1 MSLMRTLAKVAIG
14 VAVAKGAKAVMQ
26 NNKSGA
32 GGGGLGGLLGGLTGG
47 GNNRS
52 TEAGG
57 ANTRS
62 GGGIEDM
69 LGGLLG
75 GTSGTNQGGLGG
87 LLDRF
92 GSSSGGRSSA
102 GLGGLGGLL
111 GGLAGAAGAG
121 GMMSGLDRKVEAAPD
136 RPEADF
142 GAVLNSQ
149 FDSTGAKPVTPS
161 KDQEALAGL
170 MISAMI
176 QAAKSDGTFDDKERE
191 KLLSKL
197 SGADP
202 DEEAFVTAQMEEP
215 VDVDNLV
222 AQTPDGMGP
231 KVYAMALLAIEL
243 DTQQEAQFLHKLANG
258 YGMTPDEVNDIHA
271 QVGVP
276 SLYA

>member
-32 GGGGLGGLLGGLTGG
+32 NGGGLGGLLGGLTGG
-47 GNNRS
+47 DNRRS
-52 TEAGG
+52 TGADG
-57 ANTRS
+57 ANARS

-75 GTSGTNQGGLGG
+75 GTSGTSQGGLGG
-87 LLDRF
+87 LLNRF
-92 GSSSGGRSSA
+92 GKSTGGNSS
-102 GLGGLGGLL
+102 GGLGGLL

-121 GMMSGLDRKVEAAPD
+121 GLLSGLDRKVEAAPD

-149 FDSTGAKPVTPS
+149 FSASATPPVPPS

-197 SGADP
+197 NEADP
-202 DEEAFVTAQMEEP
+202 DEEAFVKAQMDAP
-215 VDVDNLV
+215 VDVDKLV

-258 YGMTPDEVNDIHA
+258 YGMTPGEVNEIHS

-276 SLYA
+276 SLYT

>member
-32 GGGGLGGLLGGLTGG
+32 GGGGLGGLL
-47 GNNRS
+47 
-52 TEAGG
+52 
-57 ANTRS
+57 
-62 GGGIEDM
+62 
-69 LGGLLG
+69 
-75 GTSGTNQGGLGG
+75 
-87 LLDRF
+87 
-92 GSSSGGRSSA
+92 
-102 GLGGLGGLL
+102 
-111 GGLAGAAGAG
+111 GAG

-202 DEEAFVTAQMEEP
+202 DEEAFVTAQMEAP

>member
-102 GLGGLGGLL
+102 
-111 GGLAGAAGAG
+111 
-121 GMMSGLDRKVEAAPD
+121 APD

-202 DEEAFVTAQMEEP
+202 DEEAFVTAQMEAP